1 MKPSDLKKELNVK
14 FRERFPHIQLTL
26 SKLRS
31 LKRDMLKI
39 AHTKVHDRL
48 CIYLFM
54 IKSIY
59 TNVSIFNEPLKQI
72 TNVHIY
78 LHILMFYLL
87 LCLTLNKTYQGILSV
102 MLFTFQIIFI
112 SFRKY

>member
-1 MKPSDLKKELNVK
+1 
-14 FRERFPHIQLTL
+14 
-26 SKLRS
+26 
-31 LKRDMLKI
+31 
-39 AHTKVHDRL
+39 
-48 CIYLFM
+48 M
-54 IKSIY
+54 INSIY
-59 TNVSIFNEPLKQI
+59 TNVFKRVSIFNEPLKQI

-112 SFRKY
+112 SFRKYWKHYINRAMIIKVILVEVVPIYPFTVHVTR